1 MKPIKVHA
9 LKGLRLFEMR
19 LHVEGRFPVK
29 FLAFVHMC
37 PRRESSCLAPVIQR
51 VDNAIHQI
59 NLYPVDSAI
68 RFVKSLSAG

>member
-1 MKPIKVHA
+1 MTPIKVHA

-37 PRRESSCLAPVIQR
+37 VQEENLRVWPRLFKGWIT
-51 VDNAIHQI
+51 
-59 NLYPVDSAI
+59 
-68 RFVKSLSAG
+68 LSTR